1 MQGLFD
7 TTGSGPFQNMFQA
20 MYGGLDNAALAF
32 EPAMR
37 GAARLQLEALGLVS
51 RRAQAYMDLPQRLS
65 LCRTPQ
71 DLVAEQTRFWQTAMQ
86 QYTDSSHRMLSAW
99 SHMLTMPSPFAGATQ
114 PESRSRDIIRVPEP
128 QAKAVAAATPRNK
141 PTAAARRVA

>member
-1 MQGLFD
+1 MQGLFE
-7 TTGSGPFQNMFQA
+7 TNGSGPFQNMFQT
-20 MYGGLDNAALAF
+20 MFGGMDNAALAF

-37 GAARLQLEALGLVS
+37 GTARLQLEALGLVS

-99 SHMLTMPSPFAGATQ
+99 SHMLTMPSPFAGTTE
-114 PESRSRDIIRVPEP
+114 PESRTRDVIRVPEP
-128 QAKAVAAATPRNK
+128 RSTTAASSRNK
-141 PTAAARRVA
+141 PSTAARRVA